1 MRLLRGLVYYI
12 ASFFRILYYFKRSP
26 SVLYSLIFLDRQKTK
41 IITLRRP
48 LLEFI
53 SRGGMD
59 IWSIKETLL
68 DGFYTRYGTPIK
80 DRWHVLDIGAG
91 IGDFSLQ
98 AAYGNPNTKVYA
110 YEPFPES
117 YQILYKNI
125 KLNGFE
131 NIQPVNAAL
140 WRMEGN
146 LKLDTSSGEPLQ
158 IMSVDSNDEENIQ
171 GFIKVKAISI
181 AGVFDQHEIEHL
193 DLIKLDCEGAE
204 YEILMNTSEE
214 FFDKI
219 DRIIMEYHDI
229 DENYHHEKL
238 ASFLKDMGY
247 TVSCYDNFVHKNIGY
262 LYAERKALIDGLS
275 DQQA

>member
-1 MRLLRGLVYYI
+1 MRILRGLIYYI
-12 ASFFRILYYFKRSP
+12 GSLFRIIFYFKRWP
-26 SVLYSLIFLDRQKTK
+26 SVLYSLFCPDKKKTK
-41 IITLRRP
+41 IVGLRRP

-68 DGFYTRYGTPIK
+68 DSFYTRYGVQIK
-80 DRWHVLDIGAG
+80 DGWHVLDVGAG

-117 YQILYKNI
+117 YQLLYKNI
-125 KLNGFE
+125 KLNGFD

-140 WRMEGN
+140 WGTEGT

-158 IMSVDSNDEENIQ
+158 IMSLDSRDEKDIQ
-171 GFIKVKAISI
+171 GVVEVNAISMG
-181 AGVFDQHEIEHL
+181 GVFYQLGIENF
-193 DLIKLDCEGAE
+193 DIVKLDCEGAE
-204 YEILMNTSEE
+204 YEILMNTSAAI
-214 FFDKI
+214 FKKI

-229 DENYHHEKL
+229 DENYHHQKL
-238 ASFLKDMGY
+238 ASFLKEMGY
-247 TVSCYDNFVHKNIGY
+247 QVFCYDNFVHQDIGY
-262 LYAERKALIDGLS
+262 LYAQRQLI
-275 DQQA
+275 